1 MIVAIIVSLLAGATI
16 VLSRTLNAKL
26 AIETSLLA
34 STFYNYLVG
43 FLVAIS
49 TLLLFGK
56 EELMHPGIRISTNIF
71 IYFGGIFGII
81 VVLILNMTVSK
92 ISSFYVTLLLFI
104 GQIFTG
110 ILLDV
115 LLSKTYSIK
124 QMIGGLFVIL
134 GLSINLYID
143 RKDSKMQSETLCS
156 QP

>member
-26 AIETSLLA
+26 AMETSLLA

-43 FLVAIS
+43 FLVAII
-49 TLLLFGK
+49 TLLLLGK
-56 EELMHPGIRISTNIF
+56 EELMHPVTTISTNIF
-71 IYFGGIFGII
+71 IYFGGIFGIM

-124 QMIGGLFVIL
+124 QIVGGLFVII

-143 RKDSKMQSETLCS
+143 RKDTKTQSETLCS